1 MSVIA
6 ECVSKVTVGE
16 PQTHGNLNLLPLLG
30 DGVAAPDYLV
40 LDEAL
45 KAGCACLTEVSD
57 AGVVPE
63 LRFVNECDAPV
74 LLIEGEEL
82 VGAKQNRIV
91 NLSVLLP
98 PHETIVVPV
107 SCVEAGRWHAES
119 HEFAS
124 ASRGHYAA
132 GRAQKAR
139 HVSMSMRTIGSR
151 SSDQSE
157 VWADIS
163 AKSVRLRSA
172 SPTGAAAAL
181 YQTHRATLDE
191 YLAAFSAVPSQ
202 LGALFVLN
210 GRVLG
215 LDLFDSHRTL
225 TALLPKLV
233 ESSALDAI
241 DAGETEAEQG
251 AGQEPEKFLNAV
263 AGSKVERFDALGLGE
278 DLRFRDPNIA
288 GGALLV
294 DDRLVHLCAFG
305 LIAREGT
312 DSDEWRDQ
320 VLTQETD
327 RTMPDINAR
336 TDIGLHGFVYILR
349 VTDIDLPVCK
359 IGSTTKDPQVRCAEI
374 NRSSTGDFIWTVAHS
389 VPVDDCRRLESLVH
403 KSLSPMK
410 QAGREFFNL
419 GAESA
424 YRALV
429 SILDSQTGIN
439 GVNSVEPNSE
449 QSGSSPNAQM
459 PSKSVSYSPL
469 HSGCADLFDTF
480 ASVLGVQVKPWGQA
494 ARPAFGVSDGNDGV
508 QWNLAVEKATRRV
521 RLGVNLEGKQY
532 INWPIATFILSELSN
547 PEIMSVIN
555 QLQRPQDV
563 NLRFSR
569 DAWQVTAR
577 PLIEEKY
584 IGGAEPSFRE
594 LDAKRWER
602 ILDEALGCLNENVN
616 FRGRARQTVTLK
628 SELTTKPRERVM
640 EVSPHL
646 NVWSAVSLDGDLR
659 QNIEREM
666 TALRP
671 VYDWVRRVSQS

>member
-1 MSVIA
+1 MDQPRARYPVERRTAAWVKAVALSDDPCFGLKMAEQYIADSRIALQEISSLLGFSEASAFSRAARRWTGHSPSAVRDAAAQAPGDWRAESTSCPARASRAPLRAPRLPSMPSAERVQSLGGAGGAAIAAAQVIA
-6 ECVSKVTVGE
+6 ITSVQQSLLHPDPYPAAERTDPCRPETVK
-16 PQTHGNLNLLPLLG
+16 PI
-30 DGVAAPDYLV
+30 AR
-40 LDEAL
+40 
-45 KAGCACLTEVSD
+45 
-57 AGVVPE
+57 
-63 LRFVNECDAPV
+63 RF
-74 LLIEGEEL
+74 
-82 VGAKQNRIV
+82 
-91 NLSVLLP
+91 
-98 PHETIVVPV
+98 
-107 SCVEAGRWHAES
+107 
-119 HEFAS
+119 
-124 ASRGHYAA
+124 
-132 GRAQKAR
+132 
-139 HVSMSMRTIGSR
+139 
-151 SSDQSE
+151 
-157 VWADIS
+157 
-163 AKSVRLRSA
+163 
-172 SPTGAAAAL
+172 PTGAL
-181 YQTHRATLDE
+181 
-191 YLAAFSAVPSQ
+191 
-202 LGALFVLN
+202 
-210 GRVLG
+210 
-215 LDLFDSHRTL
+215 
-225 TALLPKLV
+225 
-233 ESSALDAI
+233 
-241 DAGETEAEQG
+241 
-251 AGQEPEKFLNAV
+251 
-263 AGSKVERFDALGLGE
+263 VERFDALGLGE
-278 DLRFRDPNIA
+278 DLRFRDPKIA

-389 VPVDDCRRLESLVH
+389 VRVDDCRRLESLVH

-439 GVNSVEPNSE
+439 GVSSVEPKSE

-646 NVWSAVSLDGDLR
+646 NVWSAVRLDGDLR